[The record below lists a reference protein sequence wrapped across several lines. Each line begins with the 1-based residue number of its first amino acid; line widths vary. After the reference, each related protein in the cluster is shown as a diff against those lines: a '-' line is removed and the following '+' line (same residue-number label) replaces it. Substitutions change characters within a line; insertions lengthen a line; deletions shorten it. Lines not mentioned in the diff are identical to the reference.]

1 MAVDSEKF
9 AKHVVSFYQSADELD
24 SYTYSLEGNNRT
36 TLHALNIKTIFS
48 SKLWKLGS
56 RLRRLQPDIIHVHH
70 SFSGLITCLLGA
82 MLTNAKIIT
91 TVHSNYNYYNPRQK
105 FMFLLTY
112 MLSDLIVCNSGNTEM
127 SVSTWRKRLFP
138 RVRTK
143 VIYNGVN
150 LGMITETKTSDSRP
164 GKDPDK
170 FLIGS
175 VGRLVPAKDYQT
187 LIRAFAAFHKTVPSS
202 ALMLVGDGF
211 LRESLEQLADDM
223 GIKHSVMFCGALSRK
238 EVYERL
244 PSFDLFVM
252 SSRWEGFGNAMVE
265 AMMANVPVVASRIE
279 PLREILG
286 RGNGLFFT
294 AGDSDDLCRKMLYC
308 RHNRRAVKSLTERAC
323 RFARARYSLKS
334 SARQYE
340 EIYETLH
347 SSAIG
352 KRVAI

>member
-1 MAVDSEKF
+1 
-9 AKHVVSFYQSADELD
+9 
-24 SYTYSLEGNNRT
+24 
-36 TLHALNIKTIFS
+36 
-48 SKLWKLGS
+48 
-56 RLRRLQPDIIHVHH
+56 
-70 SFSGLITCLLGA
+70 
-82 MLTNAKIIT
+82 
-91 TVHSNYNYYNPRQK
+91 
-105 FMFLLTY
+105 MFLLTY

-138 RVRTK
+138 SVRTK

-150 LGMITETKTSDSRP
+150 IRMITETKTNNSRP

-202 ALMLVGDGF
+202 ALMLVGDGSM
-211 LRESLEQLADDM
+211 RESLEQLVDDI
-223 GIKHSVMFCGALSRK
+223 GIGHSVTFCGALSRQ

-265 AMMANVPVVASRIE
+265 AMLANVPVVASRIE

-286 RGNGLFFT
+286 RGNGLFFA

-308 RHNRRAVKSLTERAC
+308 RHNRRVVKTLTESAC
-323 RFARARYSLKS
+323 RFAHARYSLKS

-340 EIYETLH
+340 KIYQTYTGDN
-347 SSAIG
+347 I
-352 KRVAI
+352 